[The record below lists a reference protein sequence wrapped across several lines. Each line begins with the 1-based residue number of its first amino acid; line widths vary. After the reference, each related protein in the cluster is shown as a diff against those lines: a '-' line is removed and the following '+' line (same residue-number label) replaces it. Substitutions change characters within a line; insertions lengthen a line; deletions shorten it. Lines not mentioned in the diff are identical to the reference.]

1 MEFNGA
7 QLLVEGMKLEGAK
20 YLFGT
25 SATATLPVLDVVY
38 NTPQINYIQ
47 SQHEQGA
54 TRKRG

>member
-1 MEFNGA
+1 
-7 QLLVEGMKLEGAK
+7 MKLEGAK

-54 TRKRG
+54 TRKRGSVHYSG